1 MKNSNFELKN
11 KKVLITG
18 STGHI
23 GKYIAHVLSKNKSQL
38 ILIDQEEKKLSI
50 QKKTLSKFKNKIAT
64 YKCDFLKFNEKS
76 NLFKKIKKD
85 HKYIDTVINNA
96 AFVGDSNLN
105 GWVEKFEKQSLDTWR
120 KCIEVNLTSIFEVCK
135 ELKSLLLK
143 SENPNIINISSIY
156 GVLAPNFDLYQ
167 QSGTYNPAAYSV
179 SKSGLIYLT
188 KWLASEMSPK
198 IRVNSISLGGI
209 KRNQKKIFIKKYI
222 KSTLL
227 NRMGTEKDIIGA
239 VIFLSTKMSEYITGQ
254 NLIIDGG
261 KSII

>member
-18 STGHI
+18 STGHV
-23 GKYIAHVLSKNKSQL
+23 GKYIAYVLSQNKSQL
-38 ILIDQEEKKLSI
+38 ILIDKEEKKLLM
-50 QKKTLSKFKNKIAT
+50 QKKVLSKFKNKITT
-64 YKCDFLKFNEKS
+64 YKCDFLKLNEKL

-85 HKYIDTVINNA
+85 HKYIDTIINNA

-143 SENPNIINISSIY
+143 SKNPNIINISSIY

-209 KRNQKKIFIKKYI
+209 KRYQKKIFIKKYVN
-222 KSTLL
+222 STLL

-239 VIFLSTKMSEYITGQ
+239 IIFLSTKMSEYITGQ

>member
-1 MKNSNFELKN
+1 M
-11 KKVLITG
+11 
-18 STGHI
+18 
-23 GKYIAHVLSKNKSQL
+23 
-38 ILIDQEEKKLSI
+38 
-50 QKKTLSKFKNKIAT
+50 
-64 YKCDFLKFNEKS
+64 
-76 NLFKKIKKD
+76 
-85 HKYIDTVINNA
+85 
-96 AFVGDSNLN
+96 
-105 GWVEKFEKQSLDTWR
+105 
-120 KCIEVNLTSIFEVCK
+120 
-135 ELKSLLLK
+135 KSLLLK
-143 SENPNIINISSIY
+143 SKNPNIINISSIY

-209 KRNQKKIFIKKYI
+209 KRYQKKIFIKKYVN
-222 KSTLL
+222 STLL

-239 VIFLSTKMSEYITGQ
+239 IIFLSTKMSEYITGQ